1 MKIKLLESIYIYSEY
16 DDGNDIEILE
26 GSVIMCYHVN
36 KEGDAFCYASGY
48 EIIVASGEYEVVHNE
63 QTL

>member
-1 MKIKLLESIYIYSEY
+1 
-16 DDGNDIEILE
+16 
-26 GSVIMCYHVN
+26 MCYHVN